1 MTWGIALVVAMLCCV
16 ALPAHAQQGHVVR
29 GNQVRIDRASH
40 WRAWQGAASLVSVTT
55 DGIVPVLVRKDINAA
70 LDAVEFPVTIGDDG
84 AGGVTVVSNSRDA
97 ANAIDGD
104 LTTNWGPDPDSPL
117 KDWWIELNLGRIVV
131 VKKIVV
137 RFAEE
142 GVGDPFLQ
150 FKVLG
155 WHQASFGRSGTSG
168 DRGAARY
175 VLPGTN
181 IPVFWEIGRT
191 IRPNKTER
199 VFEFVP
205 RPTVQADEQ
214 FVGDPLERLLI
225 IATQSDFLRAR
236 EISRGEYDALPV
248 SQQGAVDYYRR
259 ESSGREYRIEK
270 KNYGILEDDRR
281 GPIRYYRRELPR
293 IAEIEVIT
301 EGDNVNLG
309 LTERGGSA
317 IVETPGEIFKSIP
330 TAADGSYGTG
340 HFKVVFRNET
350 YEYLQDLGGLFWIDS
365 MHFLLDLDP
374 IAEWIVDVSAGA
386 RAPDGSISYTTVG
399 DRPASVLTRTQIR
412 YRTVMLEPT
421 KVRFLR
427 ARFRVAPVQEAWN
440 IGINEVL
447 LYGAGYVPEVQLTS
461 DLILFDTSKNLISIE
476 FDGEEPDGTS
486 VQLQTRTGNELA
498 EENIYFDNRGNEV
511 SESRFNKLPG
521 SRKGDIQTRLLPGAD
536 WSPWSIP
543 YSESG
548 AAITSPSPRQ
558 FMQLRAKLI
567 TDRADTAASLRS
579 ITVNM
584 SDPVAAHLAGEV
596 WPLRVERIGEEEEFS
611 LFIRP
616 DFTDSR
622 QGFDEIRIVAS
633 TGTRVELMS
642 WRAGSDSDFEGG
654 TTADFELA
662 DIELLDTGTDALH
675 FRLPASVRRGT
686 DVVEVRFRAAVL
698 GNSASFQA
706 AVREGSDGHW
716 QRIDEGNATAVV
728 NSQKLTVLA
737 LGGSEVIRDFTVD
750 SAVLTPN
757 GDAINDE
764 LVMRFAVARVSGEQP
779 VKLTIHDLSGR
790 LVHRLEERRP
800 DARGEYV
807 MRWDGTDA
815 SGALAAPGIY
825 LARLDV
831 DVDSDS
837 ARGRTQLQA
846 VYVAY

>member
-1 MTWGIALVVAMLCCV
+1 MLATRASTAGIFSLAVLCCPPP
-16 ALPAHAQQGHVVR
+16 PAHTQQGHVVR
-29 GNQVRIDRASH
+29 GNQVRVDRASH
-40 WRAWQGAASLVSVTT
+40 WRAWQGASSLVTVTAN
-55 DGIVPVLVRKDINAA
+55 GMVPVLVRKDINAA
-70 LDAVEFPVTIGDDG
+70 LDASQFYITTADKDTP
-84 AGGVTVVSNSRDA
+84 GGVSVGSNPGQA
-97 ANAIDGD
+97 ANVIDGD
-104 LTTNWGPDPDSPL
+104 LTTTWGPDPDDPL
-117 KDWWIELNLGRIVV
+117 KYWWLELNLGRVV
-131 VKKIVV
+131 VVEKIIIH
-137 RFAEE
+137 FAGE
-142 GVGDPFLQ
+142 GEGDPFLQ
-150 FKVLG
+150 FKVMG
-155 WHQASFGRSGTSG
+155 WHLPSLGGTAGRF
-168 DRGAARY
+168 
-175 VLPGTN
+175 VLEGTN
-181 IPVFWEIGRT
+181 IPRFWEIGRT
-191 IRPNKTER
+191 TRPNKTKR

-205 RPTVQADEQ
+205 HTTVPSDDQ
-214 FVGDPLERLLI
+214 FVGEPFDRLLI
-225 IATQSDFLRAR
+225 IPIQSDFRRAA
-236 EISRGEYDALPV
+236 EISPDEYEALPV
-248 SQQGAVDYYRR
+248 SQRGAIDHYRR
-259 ESSGREYRIEK
+259 EQSGDEYRLEEEH
-270 KNYGILEDDRR
+270 YGNLDEDRR

-293 IAEIEVIT
+293 IAEIEVFT

-309 LTERGGSA
+309 LVDRGGSVL
-317 IVETPGEIFKSIP
+317 VETPGEIFKSIP
-330 TAADGSYGTG
+330 TAADGSFATG
-340 HFKVVFRNET
+340 HFSIMFRGLT
-350 YEYLQDLGGLFWIDS
+350 FEYLQDLGGLFWVDS
-365 MHFLLDLDP
+365 MHFLLAGLS
-374 IAEWIVDVSAGA
+374 EWVVDVSDGT
-386 RAPDGSISYTTVG
+386 RAPDGSIRYTTVS
-399 DRPASVLTRTQIR
+399 DRQASVLARTDVR
-412 YRTVMLEPT
+412 YRALKLEPR

-427 ARFRVAPVQEAWN
+427 GRFRVSDDAH
-440 IGINEVL
+440 ISINEIL

-807 MRWDGTDA
+807 MRWDGAD
-815 SGALAAPGIY
+815 SGGGRVPPGIY
-825 LARLDV
+825 LARIGV
-831 DVDSDS
+831 DVDSG
-837 ARGRTQLQA
+837 AALATTKLQA
-846 VYVAY
+846 VYVAH